1 MLKRLKINGSSIA
14 LILLTFRKR
23 DTSMIVLDTVFVRKS
38 HRGNGDTKSLI
49 NQLLNA
55 PNFLLSQTRVDHSEN
70 ELLSRFGL
78 SSPISNGMF
87 CLLIRMIAKDSKYF
101 SDVQNVTVPLKER
114 IWLVD
119 EVNGDCI
126 NVWWSVMKIA
136 RERSIDL
143 RSVLAN

>member
-1 MLKRLKINGSSIA
+1 MV
-14 LILLTFRKR
+14 
-23 DTSMIVLDTVFVRKS
+23 VLDTVFVRKS
-38 HRGNGDTKSLI
+38 YRGNGDTKSLI

-55 PNFLLSQTRVDHSEN
+55 PNSLLSQTRVDHSEN
-70 ELLSRFGL
+70 ELLGRFGL

-87 CLLIRMIAKDSKYF
+87 CLLIRMIAKDAKYF

-119 EVNGDCI
+119 EVNDDCI

-143 RSVLAN
+143 RSILAN

>member
-1 MLKRLKINGSSIA
+1 MV
-14 LILLTFRKR
+14 F
-23 DTSMIVLDTVFVRKS
+23 LDTVFVRKFY
-38 HRGNGDTKSLI
+38 RGNGDTKSLI

-55 PNFLLSQTRVDHSEN
+55 PNSLLSQTRVAHSEN
-70 ELLSRFGL
+70 ELMSRFGL

-87 CLLIRMIAKDSKYF
+87 CLLIRMIAKDQKYY
-101 SDVQNVTVPLKER
+101 SGVQNVTVPLKER

-119 EVNGDCI
+119 EENEDCI

-143 RSVLAN
+143 KSVLAN